1 MPSIEYSGLKVSG
14 GKVFAIFTL
23 LGALGGAAWTGF
35 TFYQDYLDMKEK
47 ITLYT
52 EPDLSQY
59 DEGMAVLKSE
69 IDMILQEIT
78 IISDVARDMRSDM
91 KADLRQMNGDIRHI
105 TEIVN
110 DVEDRQKEDN
120 RQLLDEIKLLEESLD
135 LKINKALNNPLNS
148 MSAKSKQEVIMCDC
162 KTDEDCVCR
171 LRQR

>member
-1 MPSIEYSGLKVSG
+1 MPSIEYSGMKITG

-47 ITLYT
+47 IIMYT
-52 EPDLSQY
+52 EPDLSRY

-69 IDMILQEIT
+69 IDMILDEIT
-78 IISDVARDMRSDM
+78 LVADVAKDLKNDM

-120 RQLLDEIKLLEESLD
+120 RELLDELKVMEQNLD
-135 LKINKALNNPLNS
+135 LKINKALNNPLS
-148 MSAKSKQEVIMCDC
+148 GMSAKGQ
-162 KTDEDCVCR
+162 
-171 LRQR
+171 

>member
-1 MPSIEYSGLKVSG
+1 MPSIEYSGIKITG
-14 GKVFAIFTL
+14 GKIFAIFTL

-59 DEGMAVLKSE
+59 DEGIAVLKSE
-69 IDMILQEIT
+69 IDMILDEIT
-78 IISDVARDMRSDM
+78 LVADVAKDLKNDM

-110 DVEDRQKEDN
+110 DVEDRQKEDI
-120 RQLLDEIKLLEESLD
+120 RELLEEMKLLEESLD
-135 LKINKALNNPLNS
+135 LKINKALNNPLTG
-148 MSAKSKQEVIMCDC
+148 MSAKSK
-162 KTDEDCVCR
+162 
-171 LRQR
+171 

>member
-1 MPSIEYSGLKVSG
+1 MASIEYSGLKVSG
-14 GKVFAIFTL
+14 GKIFAIFTL

-52 EPDLSQY
+52 EPDLSSY

-69 IDMILQEIT
+69 IDMILDEI
-78 IISDVARDMRSDM
+78 SLVADVAKDLKNDM

-110 DVEDRQKEDN
+110 DVEDRQKEDA
-120 RQLLDEIKLLEESLD
+120 RELLEEMKLLEESLD
-135 LKINKALNNPLNS
+135 LKINKALNNPLTG
-148 MSAKSKQEVIMCDC
+148 MSAKSK
-162 KTDEDCVCR
+162 
-171 LRQR
+171 

>member
-1 MPSIEYSGLKVSG
+1 MKVTG

-69 IDMILQEIT
+69 IDMILEEIT
-78 IISDVARDMRSDM
+78 LVADVAKDLKNDM

-110 DVEDRQKEDN
+110 DVEDRQKEDA
-120 RQLLDEIKLLEESLD
+120 RELLDELKLLEEKLD
-135 LKINKALNNPLNS
+135 LKINKALNNPLNN
-148 MSAKSKQEVIMCDC
+148 MSAKVK
-162 KTDEDCVCR
+162 
-171 LRQR
+171 

>member
-1 MPSIEYSGLKVSG
+1 MPSIEYSGMKITG

-35 TFYQDYLDMKEK
+35 TFYQDYLDMKDK

-91 KADLRQMNGDIRHI
+91 KADLRQQAGDVRHI

-120 RQLLDEIKLLEESLD
+120 RELLNEMKLLEESLD
-135 LKINKALNNPLNS
+135 LKINKALNNPLS
-148 MSAKSKQEVIMCDC
+148 GMSAKTK
-162 KTDEDCVCR
+162 
-171 LRQR
+171 

>member
-1 MPSIEYSGLKVSG
+1 MPSIEYSGMKVTG

-59 DEGMAVLKSE
+59 DEGIAVLKSE

-91 KADLRQMNGDIRHI
+91 KADLRQQAEDIRHI

-110 DVEDRQKEDN
+110 DVEDRQKADN
-120 RQLLDEIKLLEESLD
+120 RELLHEMKLLEESLD
-135 LKINKALNNPLNS
+135 LKIDKALNNPLS
-148 MSAKSKQEVIMCDC
+148 GMSAKSK
-162 KTDEDCVCR
+162 
-171 LRQR
+171 